1 MATELGQAYVQ
12 IVPSAK
18 GLSGAIKGQLDPEAD
33 SAGKS
38 AGSKIG
44 TGIKLAAIA
53 GVAAVGATL
62 GKIISSSLSEGA
74 DLQQS
79 LGGIE
84 TLFKGSA
91 DKVKGF
97 ANEAYKTAGLSANA
111 YMENV
116 TSFSASLLQSVG
128 GDTEKAADIGNMAMI
143 DMSDNA
149 NKMGTS
155 IGDIQHAYQGFAK
168 QNYTM
173 LDNLKLGYGGTKE
186 EMQRLLTDAQKISGQ
201 KYDMSNLADVYN
213 AIHVVQGE
221 LDITGTTAKEAASTF
236 SGSFES
242 MKASLSNVLG
252 KLSLGQDIGP
262 SLQAL
267 AETTSTF
274 LFNNFIPMVGNI
286 LKALPGAITTF
297 IADAA
302 PSFMAGGQ
310 QLISGLTQ
318 GMAGGPSAVT
328 ASLGGIM
335 STVTQF
341 GSTVKTALQSIF
353 QSIGPVISSTLG
365 TIFTQLPALFT
376 TVVGAITPIV
386 EMIGDAFTKL
396 DFSGLQNLVSAIVPA
411 VTAGFSTMMGI
422 VGPAISSVVTSFV
435 GLWNAAQPLI
445 SVLATALMPAF
456 QVIGAFLGGV
466 FKGILMGI
474 SAAFDFIRI
483 AIGFL
488 TPIIS
493 VLVGAFNAIAPVLS
507 VIAGWVGTVIGMFA
521 GLGGAG
527 NGLRSMLSS
536 AWSNIQSAVS
546 IAGNVISGAI
556 GGIKLVFTS
565 LGSAGSILRSL
576 LSTAWNFIRTAISAA
591 GSGIMG
597 IVNGVRNTF
606 SSLGNFAGTM
616 RSLVSGAFTGM
627 RAVISAVAG
636 NISGIIGGIR
646 NVFSSLANIDL
657 SGAGV
662 AIMNGFLG
670 GLKAAFEK
678 VKGFVSGIAGWIKEH
693 KGPISYDAKLLI
705 PAGSAIMGGL
715 NNSLQDSFR
724 DVQSTVSGMADKL
737 SLSMTPAIA
746 FDEPAA
752 LTGNN
757 LAQMMRP
764 TPTVY
769 NTYSAPTQDVANS
782 AEMLDLLRI
791 IADKRTVVD
800 GSSFSPAYEEY
811 GSTERARRNQ
821 LKARGVAIDNKI

>member
-18 GLSGAIKGQLDPEAD
+18 GISGAIKGQLDPEAD
-33 SAGKS
+33 AAGQS

-44 TGIKLAAIA
+44 TGIKIAAVA

-97 ANEAYKTAGLSANA
+97 ADQAYKTAGLSANA
-111 YMENV
+111 YMENM

-201 KYDMSNLADVYN
+201 KYDMSNLSDVYN

-242 MKASLSNVLG
+242 MKASMSNVLG
-252 KLSLGQDIGP
+252 KMSLGQDIGP
-262 SLQAL
+262 ALQAL
-267 AETTSTF
+267 ATTTSTF

-297 IADAA
+297 IAAAA
-302 PSFMAGGQ
+302 PSFIAGGQ
-310 QLISGLTQ
+310 KLISGLTQ
-318 GMAGGPSAVT
+318 GMSGGKGAVT
-328 ASLGGIM
+328 TALSGM
-335 STVTQF
+335 MTSVTQF
-341 GSTVKTALQSIF
+341 GTTLQTTFSTIF
-353 QSIGPVISSTLG
+353 QTLAPVVTSSLG
-365 TIFTQLPALFT
+365 TVLGQLPALFT
-376 TVVGAITPIV
+376 TVISAITPIIQ
-386 EMIGDAFTKL
+386 MIGTAFAQL
-396 DFSGLQNLVSAIVPA
+396 DFSGIQNLVSAIIPA
-411 VTAGFSTMMGI
+411 ISAGFSTMMAI
-422 VGPAISSVVTSFV
+422 VGPAISSVVASFV
-435 GLWNAAQPLI
+435 ALWNAAQPLI
-445 SVLATALMPAF
+445 SVLASALMPAF

-466 FKGILMGI
+466 FKGILMGV
-474 SAAFDFIRI
+474 SAAFDAIRI
-483 AIGFL
+483 VIGIL
-488 TPIIS
+488 TPVIS
-493 VLVGAFNAIAPVLS
+493 LLVSGFQAIAPALS
-507 VIAGWVGTVIGMFA
+507 VVASWVGTVIGMFA
-521 GLGGAG
+521 NLGGAG
-527 NGLRSMLSS
+527 GSLRTILSG
-536 AWSNIQSAVS
+536 AWNNIKSAVS
-546 IAGNVISGAI
+546 IAGSAI
-556 GGIKLVFTS
+556 GGAINGIKVVFS
-565 LGSAGSILRSL
+565 ALGSAGSSLRSL
-576 LSTAWNFIRTAISAA
+576 LSSAWNLIRSAVSAA

-597 IVNGVRNTF
+597 IVSGVRNTF

-616 RSLVSGAFTGM
+616 RSLVSGAFNGM
-627 RAVISAVAG
+627 RNAISGVASG
-636 NISGIIGGIR
+636 ISGIIGRIKS
-646 NVFSSLANIDL
+646 VFTSLGNIDL
-657 SGAGV
+657 SGAGT

-670 GLKAAFEK
+670 GLKAAYGK
-678 VKGFVSGIAGWIKEH
+678 VKDFVGGIATWIKEH
-693 KGPISYDAKLLI
+693 KGPISYDRKLLV

-715 NNSLQDSFR
+715 NSSLQDSFR
-724 DVQSTVSGMADKL
+724 AVQATVSGMADRL
-737 SLSMTPAIA
+737 SLSMTPSVA

-752 LTGNN
+752 LSGNN
-757 LAQMMRP
+757 LAQMMKP
-764 TPTVY
+764 KPTVY
-769 NTYSAPTQDVANS
+769 NSYATRETNQANND
-782 AEMLDLLRI
+782 EMLSLLRV

-800 GSSFSPAYEEY
+800 GSSFATAYEEY
-811 GSTERARRNQ
+811 GSTETARRSQ
-821 LKARGVAIDNKI
+821 LKERGLAIDNKI

>member
-365 TIFTQLPALFT
+365 TVFTQLPALFT

-386 EMIGDAFTKL
+386 QMIGDAFTKL

-411 VTAGFSTMMGI
+411 VTAGFSTMMGVI
-422 VGPAISSVVTSFV
+422 GPAISNVITSFV

-445 SVLATALMPAF
+445 SVLASALMPAL
-456 QVIGAFLGGV
+456 QIVGAFLGGV
-466 FKGILMGI
+466 FKSILSSI
-474 SAAFDFIRI
+474 SIAFDAIRI

-488 TPIIS
+488 TPVIQ
-493 VLVGAFNAIAPVLS
+493 VLVAAFNFIAPVLTTVAS
-507 VIAGWVGTVIGMFA
+507 WIGQLVGLFGN
-521 GLGGAG
+521 LGGVSTTLRAIISDSFNGIKSAISVAG
-527 NGLRSMLSS
+527 SGISATIEIIKGVWTSLRAAGSALGSMLS
-536 AWSNIQSAVS
+536 AIWSGIKSSVS
-546 IAGNVISGAI
+546 IAGGGISGAVS
-556 GGIKLVFTS
+556 GIR
-565 LGSAGSILRSL
+565 A
-576 LSTAWNFIRTAISAA
+576 AWSGLQAA
-591 GSGIMG
+591 GSALRAAISGVWAGITGAVRVAQTTISG
-597 IVNGVRNTF
+597 IVGSIKSIF
-606 SSLGNFAGTM
+606 GSLGNINLSSAGH
-616 RSLVSGAFTGM
+616 
-627 RAVISAVAG
+627 
-636 NISGIIGGIR
+636 
-646 NVFSSLANIDL
+646 
-657 SGAGV
+657 

-670 GLKAAFEK
+670 GLQASFEK

-693 KGPISYDAKLLI
+693 KGPISYDAKLLV

-715 NNSLQDSFR
+715 NKSLQDAFR
-724 DVQSTVSGMADKL
+724 AVQSTVSGMADKL

-800 GSSFSPAYEEY
+800 GSSFASAYEEY
-811 GSTERARRNQ
+811 GSTETARRSQ
-821 LKARGVAIDNKI
+821 LKERGLAIDNKI